1 MKGVIEES
9 YKKDKYSSAFLTTSL
24 CLYLI
29 ISVLIWI
36 SGVGP
41 RNGHLVAIFVPISAF
56 ITSLIANRNLI
67 VRINKLAKNIHRF
80 CKQVNPIY
88 YIIFI
93 SLLFFIVW
101 TASFFHAYSTFS
113 LPTWDAGIY
122 GNIVFNSSIGKF
134 FYSSVLEKNHLG
146 EHFSP
151 IMIIFIPFYWIKSD
165 IRWILL
171 VQSLTYCCLPIL
183 LYRLT
188 KIYTKDINVRFFVS
202 ILLGISWF
210 LYLPMR
216 SATDFT
222 FHPSSL
228 TAPIILMAFIFMEE
242 EKYIKM
248 LITLGGLILFKENTM
263 FVSIGFG
270 LYLIFKHKKIKL
282 GLALV
287 LIGSITMLFLIK
299 LVIPFF
305 SMNGYSKL
313 ERFGFFQDI
322 GLKLKYIIHLLLPL
336 FFLPIIFWRYGVI
349 FLPALFQNIIVSF
362 QPMYSSQY
370 HYDDLTSPLLFAC
383 MPGIIILEL
392 LPFLRKLSFTY
403 FKFTLVPIF
412 ALLLCFSKPS
422 PLMSLAL
429 NPITNLHIEL
439 DKELK
444 ILTSKFKNEKIYLQ
458 SPLFTHINH
467 SPSQDFKFC
476 DERIKFKKGTL
487 IAIAPS
493 ASLSHFN
500 IKNLDQCFY
509 SLKSDKNLLEVKGF
523 KNLSV
528 FQLKKDY

>member
-1 MKGVIEES
+1 MKAVIEES
-9 YKKDKYSSAFLTTSL
+9 YKKAKYSSAFLTTSL
-24 CLYLI
+24 FLYLT
-29 ISVLIWI
+29 ISVLTWM

-41 RNGHLVAIFVPISAF
+41 RNGHLVALFIPMAAF

-80 CKQVNPIY
+80 CKQANPIY
-88 YIIFI
+88 YILFI
-93 SLLFFIVW
+93 SLLFFIIW
-101 TASFFHAYSTFS
+101 IASYFHAYSTFS

-151 IMIIFIPFYWIKSD
+151 IMIIFIPLYLIKSD
-165 IRWILL
+165 IRWILV
-171 VQSLTYCCLPIL
+171 VQSLTYCSVPVL
-183 LYRLT
+183 LYRLS
-188 KIYTKDINVRFFVS
+188 KIYTKDINIRFFVS

-210 LYLPMR
+210 LYVPMR
-216 SATDFT
+216 SAIDFT

-228 TAPIILMAFIFMEE
+228 VAPFILIAFIFMEE
-242 EKYIKM
+242 GKYIKM
-248 LITLGGLILFKENTM
+248 LITLCGIILFKENTM

-287 LIGSITMLFLIK
+287 LIGSMIMLFLIK

-313 ERFGFFQDI
+313 ERFGIFQDA

-336 FFLPIIFWRYGVI
+336 FFLPIVFWRYGVI
-349 FLPALFQNIIVSF
+349 FLPEVFQNIIVSY

-383 MPGIIILEL
+383 MPGIIIVEL
-392 LPFLRKLSFTY
+392 LPFLRKLIFTD
-403 FKFTLVPIF
+403 FKLTLVPIF

-439 DKELK
+439 DNELS
-444 ILTSKFKNEKIYLQ
+444 ILTSKFKNEKIYFQ

-476 DERIKFKKGTL
+476 NER
-487 IAIAPS
+487 
-493 ASLSHFN
+493 
-500 IKNLDQCFY
+500 KNL
-509 SLKSDKNLLEVKGF
+509 
-523 KNLSV
+523 
-528 FQLKKDY
+528 KKVL